1 MTVNSGRRFVLTM
14 GFVVSPPTRRR
25 DPAVETQT
33 RRRIPVHPMPRSP
46 GFFPERHR
54 RTLPNV
60 RDRIIGAEQ
69 CEWRDSTTTDFLC
82 NRRTAAAVLLG
93 HLGATRFGVRRPREM
108 VRCFG

>member
-46 GFFPERHR
+46 GLPRAHR
-54 RTLPNV
+54 KANQAGYTR
-60 RDRIIGAEQ
+60 GA
-69 CEWRDSTTTDFLC
+69 RFSLSLC
-82 NRRTAAAVLLG
+82 VSACA
-93 HLGATRFGVRRPREM
+93 RF
-108 VRCFG
+108 